1 MLFNYFN
8 IVKIDYVWLNF
19 IYGEIL
25 IIFFENF
32 IFVDLNEFIISGM
45 LGVYYYLVLWCVNLF
60 WRIN

>member
-19 IYGEIL
+19 IYEEIL

-32 IFVDLNEFIISGM
+32 ISVDLNEFIISGM

>member
-19 IYGEIL
+19 IYEEIL